1 MNESNQRGTPPLKL
15 SFFPFFLSLL
25 LSRKKKRRRAT
36 TSRETTEEVRARR
49 ASRARAIPR
58 RLKLERASRH
68 RRCCCCLLFN
78 AIILDAQFFFVSSFN
93 GNYPTNFYQQQQSH
107 PFSQSSS
114 LETKKKGG
122 DFYGHGQKCSLS
134 LCVVIKSSLR
144 PPCLF
149 FLLFFL
155 PHNNKNN
162 NIRLVLF
169 PTLFGLVAPTTPSLS
184 LSLGVPFLSRSRA
197 KGAKNV
203 RARALNRTR
212 RAGESLAPVGA
223 SELARA
229 RGEKPSPEFCV
240 RANPKERVCWFP
252 VWHKSVGEKKGRF
265 SVTARSRA
273 RALVSRTDYLS
284 IHRSIDR
291 LEKKSKNDGRVCAR
305 AAFWSRVAARRR

>member
-144 PPCLF
+144 PPLAF
-149 FLLFFL
+149 FSPFFSSAHQEQQHSSCVVSDTFWTGSADDAL
-155 PHNNKNN
+155 SFS
-162 NIRLVLF
+162 LSW
-169 PTLFGLVAPTTPSLS
+169 GSLS
-184 LSLGVPFLSRSRA
+184 LSLARKRREERTRARSESNTASRRVSRA
-197 KGAKNV
+197 GRCI
-203 RARALNRTR
+203 RAR
-212 RAGESLAPVGA
+212 
-223 SELARA
+223 ARA
-229 RGEKPSPEFCV
+229 RGKTV
-240 RANPKERVCWFP
+240 TRVLC
-252 VWHKSVGEKKGRF
+252 
-265 SVTARSRA
+265 SRESK
-273 RALVSRTDYLS
+273 RESLLVSRVAQKRRGKERKVFCNRSLSCARACVAHGLS
-284 IHRSIDR
+284 IYSSIDR
-291 LEKKSKNDGRVCAR
+291 SIGKEEQK
-305 AAFWSRVAARRR
+305 

>member
-49 ASRARAIPR
+49 GSRARAIPR

-93 GNYPTNFYQQQQSH
+93 GNYPTNFYQQQQQSH
-107 PFSQSSS
+107 PFFSTVE
-114 LETKKKGG
+114 LFFGGDKKKGG

-144 PPCLF
+144 PPLAFFSPFFSSAHQEQQHSSCVVSDTFWTGSARRRPLF
-149 FLLFFL
+149 
-155 PHNNKNN
+155 
-162 NIRLVLF
+162 
-169 PTLFGLVAPTTPSLS
+169 LS

-252 VWHKSVGEKKGRF
+252 RVAQKRRGKERKVF
-265 SVTARSRA
+265 CNRSLSCA
-273 RALVSRTDYLS
+273 RACVAHGLS
-284 IHRSIDR
+284 IYSSIDR
-291 LEKKSKNDGRVCAR
+291 SIGKEEQK
-305 AAFWSRVAARRR
+305 

>member
-49 ASRARAIPR
+49 GSRARAIPR

-68 RRCCCCLLFN
+68 RRCCCCCLLFN

-93 GNYPTNFYQQQQSH
+93 GNYPTNFYQHQQQSH
-107 PFSQSSS
+107 PFFSTVE
-114 LETKKKGG
+114 LFFGDKKKGG

-134 LCVVIKSSLR
+134 LCIVSNKVLPSLR
-144 PPCLF
+144 PPFLAF

-155 PHNNKNN
+155 PHTKNN
-162 NIRLVLF
+162 NNSRLCVNVSDTF
-169 PTLFGLVAPTTPSLS
+169 WTKVARDDALSFSLS

-252 VWHKSVGEKKGRF
+252 RVAQKRRGKERKVF
-265 SVTARSRA
+265 CNRSLSCERA
-273 RALVSRTDYLS
+273 CVAHGLS
-284 IHRSIDR
+284 IYSSIDR
-291 LEKKSKNDGRVCAR
+291 SIGKEEQK
-305 AAFWSRVAARRR
+305 